1 MSWNSDIF
9 CHCHP
14 GKFCMRRDSTK
25 KIYDLWCNIYISW
38 TVSNVIYAIHLIVI
52 ISNAFK
58 WIGYGYKELIKY
70 ILFTLEST
78 TKTLKSTVRT
88 CNEHWRKKYISS
100 IFLFDCSYRT
110 LCLTYGNK
118 MSFNITYLMLFTKGN
133 IKYKY
138 YRVSTVLLN

>member
-58 WIGYGYKELIKY
+58 WIGYAYKELIKY

-78 TKTLKSTVRT
+78 CTTKTLKSTVRT
-88 CNEHWRKKYISS
+88 CNELWRKRNT
-100 IFLFDCSYRT
+100 FLFFYLIAVIYLYVWHMATQCHSISHITCS
-110 LCLTYGNK
+110 LWKEIL
-118 MSFNITYLMLFTKGN
+118 SINIL
-133 IKYKY
+133 
-138 YRVSTVLLN
+138 